1 MKTIKIVFI
10 LIITI
15 FLQVSIGVEA
25 APKCGGGNP
34 NGSDPACWTSETEPC
49 RWRSIGTIYSCNND
63 GVLCSDGWTN
73 SNAGPCPGTC
83 DSHGGQGSRY
93 GEFKK
98 GNCGLW
104 CTNDPEPGPVKK
116 DTCYYIDKYDDW
128 TECVSGVQVG
138 TKPHWTSRSG
148 KNCSNASATKSCPM
162 PVCTGIVPTGGIKCS
177 GDEVGLTVDIPW
189 QKATGGCTSAR
200 KCEYVMSPE
209 CGSANE
215 ESYKRT
221 SELTLPDI
229 RCAAENVMS
238 NWLDQSEFATASG
251 IAWTWKC
258 NRSSLDVDCLAY
270 KMGEC
275 VDPDPTVGPYNS
287 RNDACRFGAFNSVR
301 LGTDDILR
309 WQCGTGTSAKH
320 IGSFI
325 SNDSGSGAL
334 VAVDYY
340 GPREGGVECQCTPS
354 YQYECIA
361 TNAYVNNETCIN
373 RCGENIVQIYQA
385 VKKDETCFINEPAIL
400 IGKAEYF
407 DEVKSTCHNESVLCP
422 PCGTQEGEGGSPRKV

>member
-1 MKTIKIVFI
+1 MNKKIKLI
-10 LIITI
+10 LVVGLIGVGI
-15 FLQVSIGVEA
+15 FLVNVAVWAATAECIDTHAGFCGVLGLGTGDSMEIGFDEA
-25 APKCGGGNP
+25 KEKLEAYYDKHSGILGYSYMEYSGGYWYWRCGNMNVIRFTDVCDENDWGDYGNCSVACGGGVQYRYNDC
-34 NGSDPACWTSETEPC
+34 GDSQS
-49 RWRSIGTIYSCNND
+49 RSCND
-63 GVLCSDGWTN
+63 FAC
-73 SNAGPCPGTC
+73 
-83 DSHGGQGSRY
+83 
-93 GEFKK
+93 
-98 GNCGLW
+98 
-104 CTNDPEPGPVKK
+104 
-116 DTCYYIDKYDDW
+116 
-128 TECVSGVQVG
+128 
-138 TKPHWTSRSG
+138 
-148 KNCSNASATKSCPM
+148 
-162 PVCTGIVPTGGIKCS
+162 
-177 GDEVGLTVDIPW
+177 
-189 QKATGGCTSAR
+189 
-200 KCEYVMSPE
+200 PE

-215 ESYKRT
+215 ESYERT

-229 RCAAENVMS
+229 RCATENIMS
-238 NWLDQSEFATASG
+238 NWLDQSEFATAPG
-251 IAWTWKC
+251 IAWTWRC
-258 NRSSLDVDCLAY
+258 NRNSLDVPCLAY

-385 VKKDETCFINEPAIL
+385 VKTDTACFPNEALPTD
-400 IGKAEYF
+400 KAEYLQ
-407 DEVKSTCHNESVLCP
+407 EKGVICSNESVSCP
-422 PCGTQEGEGGSPRKV
+422 PCGTQEGEGGSHHESN